1 MIIVDD
7 LLATGGTAMAT
18 TKLVESLGGKVASL
32 AFIVELDF
40 LKGRDRLKDYD
51 VVSLLHYSE

>member
-1 MIIVDD
+1 M
-7 LLATGGTAMAT
+7 ATGGTALAT

-40 LKGRDRLKDYD
+40 LKGRDKLAGYE
-51 VVSLLHYSE
+51 VVSMLHYDK

>member
-7 LLATGGTAMAT
+7 LLATGGTAVAT
-18 TKLVESLGGKVASL
+18 VNLVESLGGKVSSL

-40 LKGRDRLKDYD
+40 LNGRDRLKNYD